1 MPKHQPLGIMASF
14 SNVTFKKDGKDVF
27 SASVTS
33 GGCFGPDDDIKV
45 INRGY
50 EEMKRQGKAASVDF
64 NTVALKGQ
72 FGGSERSYEV
82 AVKNNAIDAK
92 SLKRVQP

>member
-14 SNVTFKKDGKDVF
+14 SNVSFKKDGVEVF
-27 SASVTS
+27 SASVSS

-45 INRGY
+45 INRGFD
-50 EEMKRQGKAASVDF
+50 EMKRQGKAGTDF
-64 NTVALKGQ
+64 NTVALKPQ
-72 FGGSERSYEV
+72 FGGQERAYEV
-82 AVKNNAIDAK
+82 AVKNNAIDAQ